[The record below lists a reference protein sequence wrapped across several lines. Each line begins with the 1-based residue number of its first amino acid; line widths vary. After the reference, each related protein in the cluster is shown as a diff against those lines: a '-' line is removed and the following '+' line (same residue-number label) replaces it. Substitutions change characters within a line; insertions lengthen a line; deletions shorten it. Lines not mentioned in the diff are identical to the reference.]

1 MKNKILNYIHFIKNQ
16 FFLIGVRT
24 KFPNRLKIA
33 IFALLNIFLKPIQIF
48 DKNLYFKMR
57 YALVSSLYKNIII
70 ELNNKKFKIR
80 DDIDLMTILT
90 NEKIDNFFKE
100 NGKIFLDIGAHIG
113 KYSILYSDYFEKIY
127 AFEPEPNNFE
137 CLKENIKINNLE
149 NKITPLNL
157 AVADKNVFID
167 FFLSP
172 YSVTHSLVKKET
184 DNKITVECI
193 NLDEFFKKY
202 EINPSDISLV
212 KIDVEG
218 AENLVIKGLEENF
231 DKLRCKFII
240 EIWENNLENKKF
252 ITDFLKKFDY
262 KLEKIY
268 GDYYLAYHE
277 NSSSK

>member
-1 MKNKILNYIHFIKNQ
+1 MKNRILNYIHFVKNQ
-16 FFLIGVRT
+16 FFLIKVKT
-24 KFPNRLKIA
+24 KFYNRLKIA
-33 IFALLNIFLKPIQIF
+33 IFALLKIFLKPIQIF
-48 DKNLYFKMR
+48 DKNLYFKIR
-57 YALVSSLYKNIII
+57 YALVSSLYKDVII

-80 DDIDLMTILT
+80 DDIDLMTILAD
-90 NEKIDNFFKE
+90 EKIDNFFKE
-100 NGKIFLDIGAHIG
+100 KGKIFLDIGAHIG

-137 CLKENIKINNLE
+137 CLKENIKTNNLE
-149 NKITPLNL
+149 NKIIPLNL
-157 AVADKNVFID
+157 VVANKNGFID

-184 DNKITVECI
+184 DKKITVECI
-193 NLDEFFKKY
+193 SLDEFFKKF
-202 EINPSDISLV
+202 EISASDISLV

-218 AENLVIKGLEENF
+218 AENLVIKGLEENL

-252 ITDFLKKFDY
+252 IIDFLKKFNY

-277 NSSSK
+277 NSSGK

>member
-1 MKNKILNYIHFIKNQ
+1 MKNRILNYIHFVKNQ
-16 FFLIGVRT
+16 FFLIKIKT
-24 KFPNRLKIA
+24 KFYNRLKIA
-33 IFALLNIFLKPIQIF
+33 IFALLKIFLKPIQIF
-48 DKNLYFKMR
+48 DKNLYFKIR
-57 YALVSSLYKNIII
+57 YALVSSLYKDVII

-80 DDIDLMTILT
+80 DDIDLMTILAD
-90 NEKIDNFFKE
+90 EKIDNFFKE
-100 NGKIFLDIGAHIG
+100 DGRIFLDIGAHIG

-137 CLKENIKINNLE
+137 CLKENIKTNNLE
-149 NKITPLNL
+149 NKIISLNL
-157 AVADKNVFID
+157 AVADENGFIG

-184 DNKITVECI
+184 DKKITVECI
-193 NLDEFFKKY
+193 SLDEFFKKFG
-202 EINPSDISLV
+202 ISASDISLI

-231 DKLRCKFII
+231 DKLQCKFII

-268 GDYYLAYHE
+268 GDYYLAYYE
-277 NSSSK
+277 NSSGK